1 MIYIFIDVDGV
12 FNSRSSDWN
21 KPGFTID
28 RDKIANFNSILN
40 DKCFVVL
47 SSSWRNYDDQLKCLV
62 DTGLI
67 FHDML
72 PKQRLTQSRYSEIL
86 GYIEDHKIADN
97 YIVIDDD
104 GSVRNIK
111 DENLVYTQF
120 NEVDGGLNKSKM
132 NELKEKLNN
141 LIEAYN

>member
-28 RDKIANFNSILN
+28 RDKIDDFNGILN

-47 SSSWRNYDDQLKCLV
+47 SSSWRDYDDQLKFLV
-62 DTGLI
+62 DSGLI
-67 FHDML
+67 FHDVL
-72 PKQRLTQSRYSEIL
+72 PKAKLTQSRYSEIKN
-86 GYIEDHKIADN
+86 YIKDHKIADN

-111 DENLVYTQF
+111 SENLVYTQF
-120 NEVDGGLNKSKM
+120 NEVDGGLNKSKL
-132 NELKEKLNN
+132 NEFKEKLNN